1 MIGRM
6 TEDSP
11 MTISQP
17 PHTPPTRPTGLIGA
31 IFRKEFRE
39 TFRERRTIM
48 AVVIGPLLL
57 TPALFALMGILFNGQ
72 ATKAKAR
79 TYAVAVIGPPS
90 VPAVLR
96 AVPHLRFVPAT
107 RGEAERQIRTH
118 RLDAAVVLPLDL
130 GAKLAAGDTAA
141 VEILDDAGD
150 TGSQTAVARLRALF
164 AQKGQAVVAQRV
176 AARGLPS
183 GFAAPFGV
191 TETPIKSGGSA
202 GMLVL
207 ASLLPYLLIISA
219 FSGTIYAAFD
229 QVAGEKERGTLETLL
244 VSPVSRG
251 DIVLGKFGV
260 IVAVCLLSSVLTI
273 LGMGISFGSGLH
285 AFAWLASGGVR
296 LGGAAVGVIGL
307 ALLPLS
313 ALFAGLLLAVST
325 YARNQKEAQTILGP
339 LFTLITVPALMSMT
353 MTSDIAPSLALVP
366 VLNAALII
374 KQALV
379 GSFDPRFIAL
389 AFLASLVYAAAAL
402 FFATRLFQNE
412 AVLIKA

>member
-1 MIGRM
+1 
-6 TEDSP
+6 
-11 MTISQP
+11 MTISQMP
-17 PHTPPTRPTGLIGA
+17 QTRHTQPTRPGGLIGA

-39 TFRERRTIM
+39 TFRERRTLM

-57 TPALFALMGILFNGQ
+57 TPALFALMGVLFNGQ
-72 ATKAKAR
+72 AHKAQTR
-79 TYAVAVIGPPS
+79 TYAVGVIGPPS
-90 VPAVLR
+90 VPDTLR
-96 AVPHLRFVPAT
+96 AAPHLRFVPVT
-107 RGEAERQIRTH
+107 RDEAERQIRTH
-118 RLDAAVVLPLDL
+118 HLDAAVVLPPDL
-130 GAKLAAGDTAA
+130 EAGLAAGGTAP

-150 TGSQTAVARLRALF
+150 TGSQTAAARLRALF
-164 AQKGQAVVAQRV
+164 SSAAQAVVARRL
-176 AARGLPS
+176 AGRGLPP
-183 GFAAPFGV
+183 GFAAPFRV
-191 TETPIKSGGSA
+191 SETPIKSGGSA

-207 ASLLPYLLIISA
+207 SSLLPYLLIISA

-244 VSPVSRG
+244 VSPASRR

-273 LGMGISFGSGLH
+273 LGLGIAFGSGLH

-313 ALFAGLLLAVST
+313 ALFGGLLLAVST
-325 YARNQKEAQTILGP
+325 FARNQKEAQTILGP
-339 LFTLITVPALMSMT
+339 LFTLIMVPAVMSMT
-353 MTSDIAPSLALVP
+353 MTSDIARSLALVP

-374 KQALV
+374 KQALA
-379 GSFDPRFIAL
+379 GSFDAGFIAL

-402 FFATRLFQNE
+402 LFATRLFQNE

>member
-1 MIGRM
+1 
-6 TEDSP
+6 
-11 MTISQP
+11 MTIPQTPQTRHNAQTRHSP
-17 PHTPPTRPTGLIGA
+17 PARPAGLVGA

-57 TPALFALMGILFNGQ
+57 TPALFALMGVLFNGQ
-72 ATKAKAR
+72 ATKAQAR
-79 TYAVAVIGPPS
+79 TYAVGVVGPPS
-90 VPAVLR
+90 VPDALR
-96 AVPHLRFVPAT
+96 SAPHLRLAPAT
-107 RGEAERQIRTH
+107 RDEAERRIRTH
-118 RLDAAVVLPLDL
+118 RLDAALVLPPDL
-130 GAKLAAGDTAA
+130 EARLAAGDTAP
-141 VEILDDAGD
+141 VQILDDAGD
-150 TGSQTAVARLRALF
+150 TNSQAAAARLRALF
-164 AQKGQAVVAQRV
+164 GAAGQAVVARRL
-176 AARGLPS
+176 AARGLPP
-183 GFAAPFGV
+183 GFAAPFRV
-191 TETPIKSGGSA
+191 VETPIPSGGSA
-202 GMLVL
+202 GMLAL

-244 VSPVSRG
+244 VSPASRR

-260 IVAVCLLSSVLTI
+260 IAAVCLLSSVLTI

-339 LFTLITVPALMSMT
+339 LFTLITVPAVMSMT
-353 MTSDIAPSLALVP
+353 LTSDIAPSLALVP

-389 AFLASLVYAAAAL
+389 AFLASLAYAAASL
-402 FFATRLFQNE
+402 VLATRLFGNE